1 VKFLTAWIG
10 RLIKKEKAQGLDKA
24 TAPDQEISESSE
36 ASAEDRWVTRPLR
49 DLRSC
54 VLPNGSF
61 IKSSA
66 DVERFVQSL
75 DALSPLDA
83 EWQHSPCNPQAYI
96 ASLENMSLL
105 PGCKVLL
112 DAGGVA
118 HSDEMEMAFR
128 VFSLRPN
135 IWAMELSDGPQ
146 LRFKQPPLSPDII
159 PAGIHL
165 TGEHE
170 ANYFHWVCEVLPRLH
185 LYEKMASETDLP
197 LLVSAGLN
205 KNLYDFID
213 LVCSGKRRVR
223 YLDPGMSHRVAHL
236 VYPSDTS
243 RILDV
248 YDRAPSAESTY
259 LSVPLLKDMVVTI
272 KRSIALRDEGE
283 RKRIFVRR
291 CSAYRKLLNDV
302 EVEAFFVGHGF
313 EALDPGELSVRDQI
327 EFFAKADVIVGP
339 SGAALTNILWCRG
352 GTKVFVLHSD
362 HPFKKYP
369 YWDALARVAG
379 ADIAYMSGPR
389 AHAVEGV
396 FEVHDDFTIRLDD
409 LNIVIES
416 SRPFCP
422 DSRFSTR

>member
-1 VKFLTAWIG
+1 MSVKFLVAWIG
-10 RLIKKEKAQGLDKA
+10 RLIKQENAQG
-24 TAPDQEISESSE
+24 PDTTTVPDHEILESSE
-36 ASAEDRWVTRPLR
+36 PSAQDRSVTRPLH

-54 VLPNGSF
+54 VLPNGFF
-61 IKSSA
+61 IKSGPEI
-66 DVERFVQSL
+66 ERFVQSL
-75 DALSPLDA
+75 GILSPLDA
-83 EWQHSPCNPQAYI
+83 EWRQSPCNPQAYI
-96 ASLENMSLL
+96 ASLKNMTLL

-112 DAGGVA
+112 DAGGDA

-128 VFSLRPN
+128 VFSLRPKV
-135 IWAMELSDGPQ
+135 WTMELSDGPQ
-146 LRFKQPPLSPDII
+146 LRFALPPLSPDII

-170 ANYFHWVCEVLPRLH
+170 ANYFHWVCELLPRLH

-213 LVCSGKRRVR
+213 LICSRKRKLK
-223 YLDPGMSHRVAHL
+223 YLDPGMSYRVAQL

-248 YDRAPSAESTY
+248 YDRAPSTESTY
-259 LSVPLLKDMVVTI
+259 LSVPLLKDMVATI
-272 KRSIALRDEGE
+272 KNAVALRDEGE

-291 CSAYRKLLNDV
+291 CSAYRKLLNEA
-302 EVEAFFVGHGF
+302 EVEGFFVGHGF
-313 EALDPGELSVRDQI
+313 EPLDPGELSVRDQI
-327 EFFAKADVIVGP
+327 ALFSKADVIVGP

-369 YWDALARVAG
+369 YWDAVARVAG
-379 ADIAYMSGPR
+379 ADIAYISGPR
-389 AHAVEGV
+389 AYAVEGV
-396 FEVHDDFTIRLDD
+396 FQVHDDFTIRLDD

-416 SRPFCP
+416 SRQ
-422 DSRFSTR
+422 FSAGLG